1 MNFYD
6 NAAAV
11 RSKIED
17 ALADKNL
24 VLSIRETYPITMI
37 ISQSQAPED
46 QLSLLGGDDDDSS
59 SVDASLRFVF
69 DVDGLRIRT
78 SNRLVITDAFMT
90 KLRGLAKKWH
100 TAFCHAFFAE
110 RCLAEKARIIIVEDA
125 EATEAED
132 IAPDDFPEELVD
144 PFEDFMDEPENDNE
158 SNE

>member
-11 RSKIED
+11 RTKIED

-46 QLSLLGGDDDDSS
+46 QLSLLGGDEEDASS
-59 SVDASLRFVF
+59 TDASLRFIF
-69 DVDGLRIRT
+69 DLDGLKIRT

-110 RCLAEKARIIIVEDA
+110 RCLEQKVRIIIADDA
-125 EATEAED
+125 D
-132 IAPDDFPEELVD
+132 DPDFDPNAPDDFPEELVD
-144 PFEDFMDEPENDNE
+144 PFEDFMDEAEE
-158 SNE
+158 

>member
-11 RSKIED
+11 RTKIED

-46 QLSLLGGDDDDSS
+46 QLSLLVGDEEDTSS
-59 SVDASLRFVF
+59 TDASLRFIF
-69 DVDGLRIRT
+69 DLDGLKIRT
-78 SNRLVITDAFMT
+78 SSRLVITDAFMT

-100 TAFCHAFFAE
+100 TAYCHAFFAE
-110 RCLAEKARIIIVEDA
+110 RCLEEKARATIA
-125 EATEAED
+125 EYAEYREVAPD
-132 IAPDDFPEELVD
+132 PDDFPEELVD
-144 PFEDFMDEPENDNE
+144 PFEEFMDEAEE
-158 SNE
+158 